1 MPGLAAQLALASQE
15 EAVSPGDCWSSLVS
29 RTRQRGTNLPCLAL
43 RLLARSCLL
52 SVGPWRLCPPCGLP
66 VLRGLWRQDPVGV
79 LPCQLCQEGP
89 RGEGLHHPSLWALP
103 DEDGRENDS
112 EDVPLGGFYPT
123 RTWPGQPH
131 PTVLLGTQVEVCP
144 SELHT
149 GCFLQ
154 GLLCLLQ

>member
-1 MPGLAAQLALASQE
+1 MPGPAAQLALASQV
-15 EAVSPGDCWSSLVS
+15 EAVSLGDDWSSLVS

-43 RLLARSCLL
+43 WLSARSSLL

-103 DEDGRENDS
+103 DEDGGESDS
-112 EDVPLGGFYPT
+112 EDVHLGGFSPT
-123 RTWPGQPH
+123 LTWPGQPH
-131 PTVLLGTQVEVCP
+131 PTVLLGAQVEVCP
-144 SELHT
+144 SELYT